1 MENINV
7 KASGITFALVS
18 TILSLLCAL
27 SYWLFPNI
35 LIRYFNYITHGIDI
49 TPITTRSISLI
60 NVLIGLV
67 IVFISA
73 YLIGILFG
81 IVYNYFNKNNGGK
94 KWKK

>member
-7 KASGITFALVS
+7 KASGLAFAIVS

-27 SYWLFPNI
+27 SYWLFPNLTI
-35 LIRYFNYITHGIDI
+35 GYFNYIVHGIDI
-49 TPITTRSISLI
+49 TPLTTRSISLS

-73 YLIGILFG
+73 YLIGALLAIT
-81 IVYNYFNKNNGGK
+81 YNYFNKG
-94 KWKK
+94 